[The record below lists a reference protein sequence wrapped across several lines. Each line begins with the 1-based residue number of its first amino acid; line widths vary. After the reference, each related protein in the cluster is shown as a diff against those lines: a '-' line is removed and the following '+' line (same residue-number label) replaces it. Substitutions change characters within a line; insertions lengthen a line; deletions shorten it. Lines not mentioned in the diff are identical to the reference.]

1 MAKCNPELGK
11 YIVCCMMYRE
21 DIIPKDVN
29 GSIALIKN
37 KNSIKFIDWFPTGF
51 KYGVN
56 YQSSTVVQGGEI
68 GNVMRS
74 LCMISNSNSI
84 SQKI

>member
-37 KNSIKFIDWFPTGF
+37 KNSIKFVDLVPIGF
-51 KYGVN
+51 KWN
-56 YQSSTVVQGGEI
+56 K
-68 GNVMRS
+68 
-74 LCMISNSNSI
+74 LSI
-84 SQKI
+84 FYFCSRR

>member
-1 MAKCNPELGK
+1 MVKCNPELGK

-37 KNSIKFIDWFPTGF
+37 KNSINLLIGF
-51 KYGVN
+51 LLDLNIELIINLLLLFKEVKL
-56 YQSSTVVQGGEI
+56 E
-68 GNVMRS
+68 M
-74 LCMISNSNSI
+74 L
-84 SQKI
+84 